1 MIKLRLDKSKAQPL
15 YLQLEQSILQQIDA
29 GTAAPGDRLPS
40 EREIAEILG
49 ISRQTVRQTINQLV
63 LHGLLARQPGK
74 GTYVRPR
81 KTVAGRSVYEIV
93 THLVFDWDQQTT
105 AWLDAPRLVPAPP
118 FAAALLHVEPGSPL
132 VALEHVQINRGMRVN
147 DFHSWIP
154 GEFADALLSRPLDE
168 PSILDLL
175 LERCGAQVAASR
187 DRIEPSTAT
196 PEIAAALRVPL
207 GSPVQLI
214 TGAFLTTSGK
224 PVEAHTMFIR
234 GDRFHLE
241 FESHFAGAPR
251 PAP

>member
-1 MIKLRLDKSKAQPL
+1 MLSLTLDKSKPQPL
-15 YLQLEQSILQQIDA
+15 YLQLEQAILRQIDA
-29 GTAAPGDRLPS
+29 GLAAPGDRLPS

-63 LHGLLARQPGK
+63 LQGLLARQPGK

-81 KTVAGRSVYEIV
+81 KTAAGRSVYEIV

-105 AWLDAPRLVPAPP
+105 AWLDVPRLVPAPP

-132 VALEHVQINRGMRVN
+132 ISFEHVQINRGMRVN
-147 DFHSWIP
+147 DFRSWVL
-154 GEFADALLSRPLDE
+154 GEFGDALLSRPFDE

-187 DRIEPSTAT
+187 DRIEPSTAG
-196 PEIAAALRVPL
+196 PEIAATLGVPL

-214 TGAFLTTSGK
+214 TGAFLTTSGR
-224 PVEAHTMFIR
+224 PVEAHSMFIR

-241 FESHFAGAPR
+241 FESRFAKTPDPGR
-251 PAP
+251 